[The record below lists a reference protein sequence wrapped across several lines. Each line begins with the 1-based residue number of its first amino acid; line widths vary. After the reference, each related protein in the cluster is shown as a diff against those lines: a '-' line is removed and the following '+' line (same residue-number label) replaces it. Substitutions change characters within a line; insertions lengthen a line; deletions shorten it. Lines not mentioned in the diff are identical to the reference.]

1 MISKCPYFSP
11 ENSKILI
18 ILGKIVQVI
27 SAKLPFAAAIVLVFC
42 LSLCISKDVIGG
54 EHEHGS
60 SATGL
65 DLEVPIEMSM
75 IPCGSLAARAQD
87 FNRTKV
93 RLSDADYD
101 GSPLWFFEIVAKNS
115 SNSDKIIT
123 LKTESGPKAAI
134 TVPANTAFPMR
145 FRTASFTPDSG
156 WAVYYL
162 NLPATTSDYQL
173 IVWSSRIIIQQTL
186 ATKTRIQIPLFGR
199 PLDPHQYN
207 WAIYSEGPPVWPRVT
222 SSAASGVWEELG
234 HSRRWKKEGNMYA
247 DLAPGACWTF
257 EAVLQVT
264 DEGKNPNYCTL
275 WNETMNQQVA
285 SSEVSNTKSTY
296 TLHYADFP
304 DNTAQFTDG
313 HEFGIRTKGYASNPP
328 RVADARLYVRL
339 TNLSKVQIIYTV
351 GYEDVVYAKQ
361 ERFNDYSRVL
371 IDVAKFSHPK
381 FYFESFGS
389 NNDDQQVLF
398 LRDDGMN
405 DSGVEGKDILES
417 GISFMSNQMVRK
429 RVGPIPLTGARRY
442 DVHCPASPKN
452 VSSRTNWL
460 IIEVQRSTPSVS
472 F

>member
-1 MISKCPYFSP
+1 MAKCPYFST
-11 ENSKILI
+11 EKGNILI
-18 ILGKIVQVI
+18 ILGEIV
-27 SAKLPFAAAIVLVFC
+27 KLIRTKLSFAAAIVSVFC
-42 LSLCISKDVIGG
+42 LILCISKDVIG
-54 EHEHGS
+54 EEYEHGR

-75 IPCGSLAARAQD
+75 IPCGSLATRAQD

-115 SNSDKIIT
+115 SSSDKIVT
-123 LKTESGPKAAI
+123 LKSESGTKATI
-134 TVPANTAFPMR
+134 IVPASTAFPMR
-145 FRTASFTPDSG
+145 FRTAPFTPDSG

-162 NLPATTSDYQL
+162 NLPVTTSDYQL
-173 IVWSSRIIIQQTL
+173 IVWSSRIIIQQTK

-199 PLDPHQYN
+199 PGDPHLYN
-207 WAIYSEGPPVWPRVT
+207 WAIYNEGPPVWPRVT
-222 SSAASGVWEELG
+222 SSVGSGVWEELG
-234 HSRRWKKEGNMYA
+234 HSRRWKKEGNVYA
-247 DLAPGACWTF
+247 DLASGACWTF

-264 DEGKNPNYCTL
+264 DEGKYPNYCTL
-275 WNETMNQQVA
+275 WNETTNQQVA
-285 SSEVSNTKSTY
+285 SSEVSNSKSTY

-304 DNTAQFTDG
+304 DNTSQFTDG
-313 HEFGIRTKGYASNPP
+313 HEFGIRTKGHASNPP

-361 ERFNDYSRVL
+361 EKFNDYSRVL
-371 IDVAKFSHPK
+371 IDVSKFSSPE

-389 NNDDQQVLF
+389 SADDQHVLF
-398 LRDDGMN
+398 LRDGGMN
-405 DSGVEGKDILES
+405 DSGAEGKDVQES
-417 GISFMSNQMVRK
+417 GISFMSDQMIRK

-452 VSSRTNWL
+452 VISRTNWL
-460 IIEVQRSTPSVS
+460 IIEVQRSKPSVS